1 MNTKGVRIH
10 SYTPTQ
16 LILGFNPTLLHF
28 DSDIIEPPDPATVM
42 EEGLPDHQIQIYT
55 ALRDKNKC
63 LASEA
68 AAYTSYSRGRKLR
81 QQRIPEPGDLVV
93 VRNHAVDKQHGRKL
107 EAKWLGPRMLVR

>member
-10 SYTPTQ
+10 SYTPAQ

-42 EEGLPDHQIQIYT
+42 EEGLPDYQIQIYT
-55 ALRDKNKC
+55 ALRDENKC

-68 AAYTSYSRGRKLR
+68 AAYASYSRGRKLR
-81 QQRIPEPGDLVV
+81 
-93 VRNHAVDKQHGRKL
+93 
-107 EAKWLGPRMLVR
+107 